1 MTDTPPPRLPK
12 LDMAKLEAEL
22 AAMPRPK
29 LPKHPMDVV
38 DQEPKRPERG
48 YEFFPMSKSDQWIAV
63 IALST
68 LALATLWGLVDLF
81 I

>member
-1 MTDTPPPRLPK
+1 
-12 LDMAKLEAEL
+12 MAKLEAEL

-38 DQEPKRPERG
+38 DQEKERAKARLVMG
-48 YEFFPMSKSDQWIAV
+48 DIEFIPYSKSDQWIAV
-63 IALST
+63 IGLST
-68 LALATLWGLVDLF
+68 LALATLWGLIDLF